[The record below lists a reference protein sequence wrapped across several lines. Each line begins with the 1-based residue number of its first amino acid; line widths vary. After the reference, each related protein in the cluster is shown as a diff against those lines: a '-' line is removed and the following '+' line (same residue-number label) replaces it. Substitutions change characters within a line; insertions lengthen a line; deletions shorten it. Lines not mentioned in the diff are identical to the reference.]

1 MKSIAQANLHSVG
14 PNYHQ
19 HISTGHGHQ
28 LDGDEPGTAGG
39 ANAGP
44 SPYELLLAS
53 LGSCTAITLQ
63 MYAQKK
69 GWEIGKL
76 GIKLNLLK
84 DRDGNTKI
92 ERELSSSAEL
102 TEAQWVKLVL
112 IAGKTPV
119 TRTIRNGAE
128 IITTNV

>member
-19 HISTGHGHQ
+19 HIVSGHGHQ
-28 LDGDEPGTAGG
+28 LDADEPSSVGG

-44 SPYELLLAS
+44 APYELLLAA

-76 GIKLNLLK
+76 ELKMDLLK
-84 DRDGNTKI
+84 DREGNTKI
-92 ERELSSSAEL
+92 ERKLSSSAVL
-102 TEAQWVKLVL
+102 TAEQWAKLL
-112 IAGKTPV
+112 IVAEKTPV
-119 TRTIRNGAE
+119 TLAIKHGAE
-128 IITTNV
+128 IVTTKA

>member
-14 PNYHQ
+14 PNYRQ
-19 HISTGHGHQ
+19 HITTGHGHQ
-28 LDGDEPGTAGG
+28 LDGDEPISAGG

-44 SPYELLLAS
+44 PPYELLLAA

-76 GIKLNLLK
+76 GIAMDLLK

-102 TEAQWVKLVL
+102 TEEQWVKLLL

-119 TRTIRNGAE
+119 TLTIRDGAE
-128 IITTNV
+128 IVTTKV

>member
-1 MKSIAQANLHSVG
+1 MKPIAHANLHSAG
-14 PNYHQ
+14 PNYRQ

-28 LDGDEPGTAGG
+28 LEADEPGSAGG

-63 MYAQKK
+63 MYAQRK

-76 GIKLNLLK
+76 GIKMNLLK

-102 TEAQWVKLVL
+102 TDAQWVKLVL

-128 IITTNV
+128 IVTTNV